1 MPVPTVLAWMVGVAG
16 VAVLAKTVS
25 REWKKVNAALH
36 PQRAK
41 RQSPFGDP
49 FGNDSPFARE
59 SLPTL
64 RRDPRTGIYRA
75 DPRG

>member
-25 REWKKVNAALH
+25 KEWKKVNAALH
-36 PQRAK
+36 PQRTK
-41 RQSPFGDP
+41 QDP
-49 FGNDSPFARE
+49 FGSEAPFARE
-59 SLPTL
+59 SLPML

>member
-25 REWKKVNAALH
+25 KEWKKINAALH

-41 RQSPFGDP
+41 RSNPFGS
-49 FGNDSPFARE
+49 DSPFARE

-75 DPRG
+75 DPRD

>member
-25 REWKKVNAALH
+25 KEWRKVNAALH
-36 PQRAK
+36 PRAK
-41 RQSPFGDP
+41 RPDP
-49 FGNDSPFARE
+49 HGSESSPFARE
-59 SLPTL
+59 ALPTL

-75 DPRG
+75 ER

>member
-36 PQRAK
+36 PQPK
-41 RQSPFGDP
+41 RQDP
-49 FGNDSPFARE
+49 FGNESPFARE
-59 SLPTL
+59 TLPT
-64 RRDPRTGIYRA
+64 
-75 DPRG
+75 